1 MFIFT
6 PFWKSASVVVKTQ
19 AFSNLKFFTSTLRID
34 TISTSIFGSKKGIC
48 LGDYLDLIFPS
59 YFENPTGP
67 NPKTTSKK
75 GVEMGRKNGEKR
87 KEEENKTKKVR
98 PQRQERLPHLV
109 RKSRNWKA
117 EGKIIPGWLLVIR
130 PKCHF
135 IEEMVP
141 ETLSYHTISII
152 SMTTFMLI
160 NQQLACYQKGDR
172 HLRPVDTEPGIGGIR
187 ELRFFQVLVTLK
199 NV

>member
-1 MFIFT
+1 MNPSRSNNSKEKTASCDFSPFT
-6 PFWKSASVVVKTQ
+6 ET
-19 AFSNLKFFTSTLRID
+19 TLTD
-34 TISTSIFGSKKGIC
+34 SLS
-48 LGDYLDLIFPS
+48 LDGQLPQL
-59 YFENPTGP
+59 GP

-109 RKSRNWKA
+109 RKPRNWKA

-141 ETLSYHTISII
+141 ETLSYHTVSII
-152 SMTTFMLI
+152 SMTAFMLI